1 LRAHDK
7 LVKVSYGLL
16 LPVPYINYPGIS
28 SQKGGEDMATYNPKQ
43 LLNDYANGRMTP
55 EMAVGHSLQHI
66 NLLYEAQTNANAE
79 RSALRLEL
87 NQLQAAFH
95 RLQQAVEGQQPPA
108 GAAPI
113 TPRKPKPAKPQ

>member
-1 LRAHDK
+1 
-7 LVKVSYGLL
+7 
-16 LPVPYINYPGIS
+16 
-28 SQKGGEDMATYNPKQ
+28 MTTYNPKQ

-66 NLLYEAQTNANAE
+66 NLLYEAQASANAE

-95 RLQQAVEGQQPPA
+95 RLQQAVEGQQSPIST
-108 GAAPI
+108 AP
-113 TPRKPKPAKPQ
+113 TTLRKPKPTKPQ

>member
-1 LRAHDK
+1 
-7 LVKVSYGLL
+7 
-16 LPVPYINYPGIS
+16 
-28 SQKGGEDMATYNPKQ
+28 MATYNPKQ

-66 NLLYEAQTNANAE
+66 NLLYEAQASANAE

-95 RLQQAVEGQQPPA
+95 RLQQVVEGQHSPTDIA
-108 GAAPI
+108 TI
-113 TPRKPKPAKPQ
+113 TQRKPKPTKPQ

>member
-1 LRAHDK
+1 
-7 LVKVSYGLL
+7 
-16 LPVPYINYPGIS
+16 
-28 SQKGGEDMATYNPKQ
+28 MATYDPKQ
-43 LLNDYANGRMTP
+43 VLADYAHGKLTP

-66 NLLYEAQTNANAE
+66 NLLYEAQASASAE

-108 GAAPI
+108 GALSVA
-113 TPRKPKPAKPQ
+113 PRKPKPTKPQ

>member
-1 LRAHDK
+1 
-7 LVKVSYGLL
+7 
-16 LPVPYINYPGIS
+16 
-28 SQKGGEDMATYNPKQ
+28 MATYDQKQ
-43 LLNDYANGRMTP
+43 VLADYAHGRITP

-66 NLLYEAQTNANAE
+66 NLLYEAQNSANAE

-108 GAAPI
+108 AVSPVA
-113 TPRKPKPAKPQ
+113 PRKPKPTKPQ